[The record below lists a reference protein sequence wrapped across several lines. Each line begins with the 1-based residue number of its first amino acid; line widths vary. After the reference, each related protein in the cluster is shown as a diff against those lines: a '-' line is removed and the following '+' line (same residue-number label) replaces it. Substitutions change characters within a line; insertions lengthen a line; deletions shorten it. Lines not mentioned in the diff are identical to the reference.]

1 MEQKRDS
8 WDINDD
14 IGDVLADLQI
24 TRQFQAYYSE
34 MFDHTDKNDYQKL
47 YDHDKVAIMER
58 VLFDR
63 LYDKVTALDRLHEEL
78 RKVLVQERTEKEAK
92 DKHHNY
98 ITAADI
104 IRGKAAANV
113 NE

>member
-34 MFDHTDKNDYQKL
+34 MFDHTDKNDNQRATK
-47 YDHDKVAIMER
+47 
-58 VLFDR
+58 
-63 LYDKVTALDRLHEEL
+63 
-78 RKVLVQERTEKEAK
+78 
-92 DKHHNY
+92 
-98 ITAADI
+98 
-104 IRGKAAANV
+104 
-113 NE
+113 